1 MLEVHNMDKIPTQG
15 EERKRRSNR
24 GSGYIWH
31 GRYGCKETER

>member
-1 MLEVHNMDKIPTQG
+1 MLEVHNMDRIPTQG
-15 EERKRRSNR
+15 EERKRSNR